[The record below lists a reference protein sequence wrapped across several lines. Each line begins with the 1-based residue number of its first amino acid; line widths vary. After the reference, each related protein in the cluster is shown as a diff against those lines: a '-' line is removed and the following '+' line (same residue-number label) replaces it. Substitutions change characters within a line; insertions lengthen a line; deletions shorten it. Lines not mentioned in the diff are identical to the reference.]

1 MSMKEITNEVIDKF
15 NELKKLIVKQMCDTD
30 MVMNMDPEALKALQL
45 SLGSIDDANRLME
58 EYANILDEQNKK
70 LDMILAKLDKKG

>member
-15 NELKKLIVKQMCDTD
+15 NELKKLVVKQMCDVD
-30 MVMNMDPEALKALQL
+30 MFMNMDPEALKALQL
-45 SLGSIDDANRLME
+45 CLGSIDDANRLME

>member
-1 MSMKEITNEVIDKF
+1 MRMKEITSEVIDKF
-15 NELKKLIVKQMCDTD
+15 NELKKLIVKQMCDAD

-70 LDMILAKLDKKG
+70 LDMMILLFCRQ

>member
-1 MSMKEITNEVIDKF
+1 MSMKEITNEVIDKI
-15 NELKKLIVKQMCDTD
+15 NELKKLIVKQLCDAD
-30 MVMNMDPEALKALQL
+30 MFMNMDPEALKALQL
-45 SLGSIDDANRLME
+45 SLGSIDDASHLME

>member
-30 MVMNMDPEALKALQL
+30 MFMNMDPEALKALQL
-45 SLGSIDDANRLME
+45 SLGSIDDATRLME

-70 LDMILAKLDKKG
+70 LDMILEKLDKKG

>member
-15 NELKKLIVKQMCDTD
+15 NELKKLIVKQMCDSD
-30 MVMNMDPEALKALQL
+30 MFMNMDPEALKALQL
-45 SLGSIDDANRLME
+45 SLGSIDDASRLME

-70 LDMILAKLDKKG
+70 LDMILEKLDKKG

>member
-15 NELKKLIVKQMCDTD
+15 NELKKLIAKQMCDAD
-30 MVMNMDPEALKALQL
+30 MFMNMDSEALKALQL
-45 SLGSIDDANRLME
+45 SLGSIDDASRLME

>member
-30 MVMNMDPEALKALQL
+30 MFMSMDPEALKALQL
-45 SLGSIDDANRLME
+45 SLGSIDDATRLME

>member
-15 NELKKLIVKQMCDTD
+15 NELKKLIVKQMCDAD

-45 SLGSIDDANRLME
+45 SLGSIDDATRLME

>member
-30 MVMNMDPEALKALQL
+30 MVMNMDPETLKALQL

-70 LDMILAKLDKKG
+70 LDMILEKLDKKG

>member
-1 MSMKEITNEVIDKF
+1 MSMKEITNKVIDKI
-15 NELKKLIVKQMCDTD
+15 NEFKNLIVKQMCDAD
-30 MVMNMDPEALKALQL
+30 MFMNMDPEVLKALQL
-45 SLGSIDDANRLME
+45 SLGSIDDASRLME

>member
-15 NELKKLIVKQMCDTD
+15 NELKKLIVQQMCDAD
-30 MVMNMDPEALKALQL
+30 MFMNMDPEALKALQL
-45 SLGSIDDANRLME
+45 SLGSIDDASHLME

>member
-15 NELKKLIVKQMCDTD
+15 NELKKLIVKQMCDSD

>member
-15 NELKKLIVKQMCDTD
+15 NELKKLIAKQMCDAD
-30 MVMNMDPEALKALQL
+30 MFMSMDPEALKALQL
-45 SLGSIDDANRLME
+45 SLGSIDDASRLME

-70 LDMILAKLDKKG
+70 LDMILEKLDKKG

>member
-15 NELKKLIVKQMCDTD
+15 NELKKLIVKQLCDVD
-30 MVMNMDPEALKALQL
+30 MFMNMDPEALEALQL
-45 SLGSIDDANRLME
+45 SLGSIDDASRLME

>member
-15 NELKKLIVKQMCDTD
+15 NELKKLIAKQMCDAD
-30 MVMNMDPEALKALQL
+30 MFMNMDPEALKALQL
-45 SLGSIDDANRLME
+45 SLGSIDDAKRLME